1 VDVTSEGAGR
11 VFRFVRQSGVA
22 ISAQLNCFQLSAS
35 KFYCPIYRMTHALA
49 GKCLTTCRG
58 EEVVHAKRF
67 VSLTGSCTCGVT
79 VKSVPRNFFDIW
91 LLVMMR
97 RSMTAQYA
105 WGLEVVSWC
114 FFIALCPQRENTVL
128 NCELKAKNCVI
139 LITVIR
145 SCLETNVHLSF
156 HYF

>member
-1 VDVTSEGAGR
+1 
-11 VFRFVRQSGVA
+11 
-22 ISAQLNCFQLSAS
+22 
-35 KFYCPIYRMTHALA
+35 MTHGLA

-58 EEVVHAKRF
+58 GEVVHAKRF

-79 VKSVPRNFFDIW
+79 VKSVPRNLFDIW

-105 WGLEVVSWC
+105 WGLEVVLVL
-114 FFIALCPQRENTVL
+114 IALCPQRENTVL

-139 LITVIR
+139 FITVIR
-145 SCLETNVHLSF
+145 SCLETNMHISF
-156 HYF
+156 HYVLRSSAH